1 MSKRAWII
9 FAVLV
14 VGIFGYFLIASNK
27 KDDSSN
33 LGNANVSGD
42 PKTIIASDHQSGNLQ
57 SKVVLMEY
65 LDPQCPG
72 CGQLYP
78 SMKQIMEM
86 YKDKVHFVHRVFP
99 LTDIHKNALAGSRAL
114 EAAALQG
121 KFFEMEDILF
131 TNQSNWQALSTGK
144 AQETFEGYA
153 KQIGLDVDKYK
164 KDYAGSEVFDTVSA
178 SRKRGEQMGV
188 TGTPTLFLN
197 GEKITFQTADD
208 ITKQLDAA
216 LASNK

>member
-14 VGIFGYFLIASNK
+14 VGIFGYFLIVSNK
-27 KDDSSN
+27 KDN
-33 LGNANVSGD
+33 TGLGNANVSGD
-42 PKTIIASDHQSGNLQ
+42 PKAIVVGDHQFGNSQ
-57 SKVVLMEY
+57 SKVTLIEY

-72 CGQLYP
+72 CGQLNP
-78 SMKQIMEM
+78 SMQQIMEE

-114 EAAALQG
+114 EAAGLQG
-121 KFFEMEDILF
+121 KFFEMENVLF
-131 TNQSNWQALSTGK
+131 TNQSSWQSLSTAK
-144 AQETFEGYA
+144 AQEAFEGYA
-153 KQIGLDVDKYK
+153 KQIGLDVEKYK
-164 KDYAGSEVFDTVSA
+164 TDYAGSQVFDAVSA

-188 TGTPTLFLN
+188 TGTPTLFIN

-208 ITKQLDAA
+208 IRKLLDDA
-216 LASNK
+216 LAKNK